1 MPESKTSEKRLSEA
15 ARQTQALELRKA
27 GVGFEVIAQ
36 RLGYRSASG
45 AYYAVMAA
53 LKRTQQEPAD
63 EVRVLALQRLDRLLF
78 AVWQKALSGD
88 LECIDRALKIEARRA
103 KLLGLDAPEKVD
115 IEWRIRLMAR
125 SLGLDEDAAVA
136 EAEREIRHHAGRHA
150 TTL

>member
-27 GVGFEVIAQ
+27 GVGFEVIA
-36 RLGYRSASG
+36 
-45 AYYAVMAA
+45 
-53 LKRTQQEPAD
+53 
-63 EVRVLALQRLDRLLF
+63 
-78 AVWQKALSGD
+78 QKALSGD